1 MLVISRKKGESLL
14 IGDDIEITVEKIDS
28 SSVKISIK
36 APKEKVILRKEVYEK
51 VKDENSNAIATTK
64 DILKILKYE
73 DNMYTA
79 NPYNIYKQNSVNM
92 ASSQQLLLMLLD
104 GAVKYTKIARMA
116 ILNKDIAKAHKE
128 LVRVQDIFLELMIT
142 MDKNTK
148 YMEDLYN
155 IYDFIKNELVKAN
168 IKKDITIIDNTLPLI
183 EEIRDM
189 WYEVDAKIKSGK

>member
-1 MLVISRKKGESLL
+1 
-14 IGDDIEITVEKIDS
+14 
-28 SSVKISIK
+28 
-36 APKEKVILRKEVYEK
+36 
-51 VKDENSNAIATTK
+51 
-64 DILKILKYE
+64 
-73 DNMYTA
+73 MYTA

-104 GAVKYTKIARMA
+104 GAVKYSKIARMA
-116 ILNKDIAKAHKE
+116 ILNKDIARAHKE

-155 IYDFIKNELVKAN
+155 IYDFIKNELAKAN

>member
-1 MLVISRKKGESLL
+1 
-14 IGDDIEITVEKIDS
+14 
-28 SSVKISIK
+28 
-36 APKEKVILRKEVYEK
+36 
-51 VKDENSNAIATTK
+51 
-64 DILKILKYE
+64 
-73 DNMYTA
+73 MYTS

-116 ILNKDIAKAHKE
+116 ILNKDIARAHKE

-148 YMEDLYN
+148 YMEALYN
-155 IYDFIKNELVKAN
+155 IYDFIKNELAKAN

>member
-1 MLVISRKKGESLL
+1 
-14 IGDDIEITVEKIDS
+14 
-28 SSVKISIK
+28 
-36 APKEKVILRKEVYEK
+36 
-51 VKDENSNAIATTK
+51 
-64 DILKILKYE
+64 
-73 DNMYTA
+73 MYTA
-79 NPYNIYKQNSVNM
+79 NPYNIYKQNAVNM

-104 GAVKYTKIARMA
+104 GAVKYTKIAKMA
-116 ILNKDIAKAHKE
+116 ILNKDIARAHKE

-155 IYDFIKNELVKAN
+155 IYDFIKNELAKAN

>member
-1 MLVISRKKGESLL
+1 
-14 IGDDIEITVEKIDS
+14 
-28 SSVKISIK
+28 
-36 APKEKVILRKEVYEK
+36 
-51 VKDENSNAIATTK
+51 
-64 DILKILKYE
+64 
-73 DNMYTA
+73 MYTA

-116 ILNKDIAKAHKE
+116 ILNKDIARAHKE

-155 IYDFIKNELVKAN
+155 IYVFIKNELAKAN

>member
-1 MLVISRKKGESLL
+1 
-14 IGDDIEITVEKIDS
+14 
-28 SSVKISIK
+28 
-36 APKEKVILRKEVYEK
+36 
-51 VKDENSNAIATTK
+51 
-64 DILKILKYE
+64 
-73 DNMYTA
+73 MYTS

-92 ASSQQLLLMLLD
+92 ASSQQLLLILLD

-116 ILNKDIAKAHKE
+116 ILNKDIARAHKE

-155 IYDFIKNELVKAN
+155 IYDFIKNELAKAN

>member
-1 MLVISRKKGESLL
+1 
-14 IGDDIEITVEKIDS
+14 
-28 SSVKISIK
+28 
-36 APKEKVILRKEVYEK
+36 
-51 VKDENSNAIATTK
+51 
-64 DILKILKYE
+64 
-73 DNMYTA
+73 MYTA

-104 GAVKYTKIARMA
+104 GAVKYTKIAKMA
-116 ILNKDIAKAHKE
+116 ILNKDIQRAHKE
-128 LVRVQDIFLELMIT
+128 LVRVQDIFLEIMIT

-155 IYDFIKNELVKAN
+155 VYEFIKNELAKAN
-168 IKKDITIIDNTLPLI
+168 MKKDVQIIDEVLPLI

>member
-1 MLVISRKKGESLL
+1 
-14 IGDDIEITVEKIDS
+14 
-28 SSVKISIK
+28 
-36 APKEKVILRKEVYEK
+36 
-51 VKDENSNAIATTK
+51 
-64 DILKILKYE
+64 
-73 DNMYTA
+73 MYTA

-116 ILNKDIAKAHKE
+116 ILNKDIARAHKE

-142 MDKNTK
+142 MDKNTE

-155 IYDFIKNELVKAN
+155 LYDFIKNELAKAN
-168 IKKDITIIDNTLPLI
+168 MKKDVQTIEEVLPLI

>member
-1 MLVISRKKGESLL
+1 
-14 IGDDIEITVEKIDS
+14 
-28 SSVKISIK
+28 
-36 APKEKVILRKEVYEK
+36 
-51 VKDENSNAIATTK
+51 
-64 DILKILKYE
+64 
-73 DNMYTA
+73 MYTA

-92 ASSQQLLLMLLD
+92 ASSQQLRLMLLD

-116 ILNKDIAKAHKE
+116 ILNKDIARAHKE

-155 IYDFIKNELVKAN
+155 IYDFIKNELAKAN

>member
-1 MLVISRKKGESLL
+1 
-14 IGDDIEITVEKIDS
+14 
-28 SSVKISIK
+28 
-36 APKEKVILRKEVYEK
+36 
-51 VKDENSNAIATTK
+51 
-64 DILKILKYE
+64 
-73 DNMYTA
+73 MYTA

-116 ILNKDIAKAHKE
+116 ILNKDIARAHKE

-168 IKKDITIIDNTLPLI
+168 IKKDITIIDNTLSLI

-189 WYEVDAKIKSGK
+189 WYEVDKKIKSGK

>member
-1 MLVISRKKGESLL
+1 
-14 IGDDIEITVEKIDS
+14 
-28 SSVKISIK
+28 
-36 APKEKVILRKEVYEK
+36 
-51 VKDENSNAIATTK
+51 
-64 DILKILKYE
+64 
-73 DNMYTA
+73 MYTS

-92 ASSQQLLLMLLD
+92 ASSQQLLLMSLD

-116 ILNKDIAKAHKE
+116 ILNKDIARAHKE

-155 IYDFIKNELVKAN
+155 IYDFIKNELAKAN

>member
-1 MLVISRKKGESLL
+1 
-14 IGDDIEITVEKIDS
+14 
-28 SSVKISIK
+28 
-36 APKEKVILRKEVYEK
+36 
-51 VKDENSNAIATTK
+51 
-64 DILKILKYE
+64 
-73 DNMYTA
+73 MYTA

-116 ILNKDIAKAHKE
+116 ILNKDIARAHKE

-155 IYDFIKNELVKAN
+155 LYDFIKNELAKAN
-168 IKKDITIIDNTLPLI
+168 MKKDVKIIDEILPII

-189 WYEVDAKIKSGK
+189 WYEVDKKIKSGK

>member
-1 MLVISRKKGESLL
+1 
-14 IGDDIEITVEKIDS
+14 
-28 SSVKISIK
+28 
-36 APKEKVILRKEVYEK
+36 
-51 VKDENSNAIATTK
+51 
-64 DILKILKYE
+64 
-73 DNMYTA
+73 MYTA
-79 NPYNIYKQNSVNM
+79 NPYNVYKQNAVNM

-116 ILNKDIAKAHKE
+116 ILNKDIARAHKE

-155 IYDFIKNELVKAN
+155 LYNFIKNELVKAN
-168 IKKDITIIDNTLPLI
+168 MKKDVKIIDEILPII

-189 WYEVDAKIKSGK
+189 WYEVDKKIKSGK

>member
-1 MLVISRKKGESLL
+1 
-14 IGDDIEITVEKIDS
+14 
-28 SSVKISIK
+28 
-36 APKEKVILRKEVYEK
+36 
-51 VKDENSNAIATTK
+51 
-64 DILKILKYE
+64 
-73 DNMYTA
+73 MYTA

-116 ILNKDIAKAHKE
+116 ILNKDIARAHKE

-155 IYDFIKNELVKAN
+155 IYDFIKNELAKAN
-168 IKKDITIIDNTLPLI
+168 MKKDVKIIDEILPII

-189 WYEVDAKIKSGK
+189 WYEVDKKIKSGK

>member
-1 MLVISRKKGESLL
+1 
-14 IGDDIEITVEKIDS
+14 
-28 SSVKISIK
+28 
-36 APKEKVILRKEVYEK
+36 
-51 VKDENSNAIATTK
+51 
-64 DILKILKYE
+64 
-73 DNMYTA
+73 MYTS

-116 ILNKDIAKAHKE
+116 ILNKDIARAHKE

-155 IYDFIKNELVKAN
+155 IYDFIKNELAKAN

-183 EEIRDM
+183 EEIRDL

>member
-1 MLVISRKKGESLL
+1 
-14 IGDDIEITVEKIDS
+14 
-28 SSVKISIK
+28 
-36 APKEKVILRKEVYEK
+36 
-51 VKDENSNAIATTK
+51 
-64 DILKILKYE
+64 
-73 DNMYTA
+73 MYSA

-116 ILNKDIAKAHKE
+116 ILNKDIPRAHKE
-128 LVRVQDIFLELMIT
+128 LIRVQDIFLELMIT

-155 IYDFIKNELVKAN
+155 IYDFIKNQLAKAN
-168 IKKDITIIDNTLPLI
+168 MKKDINIIDKTLPLI

-189 WYEVDAKIKSGK
+189 WYEVDKKIKSGK

>member
-1 MLVISRKKGESLL
+1 
-14 IGDDIEITVEKIDS
+14 
-28 SSVKISIK
+28 
-36 APKEKVILRKEVYEK
+36 
-51 VKDENSNAIATTK
+51 
-64 DILKILKYE
+64 
-73 DNMYTA
+73 MYTS

-116 ILNKDIAKAHKE
+116 ILNKDIARAHKE

-155 IYDFIKNELVKAN
+155 LYNFIKNELVKAN
-168 IKKDITIIDNTLPLI
+168 MKKDVKIIDEILPII

-189 WYEVDAKIKSGK
+189 WYEVDKKIKSGK

>member
-1 MLVISRKKGESLL
+1 
-14 IGDDIEITVEKIDS
+14 
-28 SSVKISIK
+28 
-36 APKEKVILRKEVYEK
+36 
-51 VKDENSNAIATTK
+51 
-64 DILKILKYE
+64 
-73 DNMYTA
+73 MYTA

-116 ILNKDIAKAHKE
+116 ILNKDIARAHKE

-155 IYDFIKNELVKAN
+155 IYDFIKNELAKAN

-189 WYEVDAKIKSGK
+189 WYEVDAEIKSGK

>member
-1 MLVISRKKGESLL
+1 
-14 IGDDIEITVEKIDS
+14 
-28 SSVKISIK
+28 
-36 APKEKVILRKEVYEK
+36 
-51 VKDENSNAIATTK
+51 
-64 DILKILKYE
+64 
-73 DNMYTA
+73 MYTA

-104 GAVKYTKIARMA
+104 GAVKYTKIAKMA
-116 ILNKDIAKAHKE
+116 ILNKDIARAHKE
-128 LVRVQDIFLELMIT
+128 LVRVQDIFLEIMIT

-155 IYDFIKNELVKAN
+155 VYEFIKNELAKAN

>member
-1 MLVISRKKGESLL
+1 
-14 IGDDIEITVEKIDS
+14 
-28 SSVKISIK
+28 
-36 APKEKVILRKEVYEK
+36 
-51 VKDENSNAIATTK
+51 
-64 DILKILKYE
+64 
-73 DNMYTA
+73 MYTA

-116 ILNKDIAKAHKE
+116 ILNKDIARAHKE

-155 IYDFIKNELVKAN
+155 IYDFIKKELVKAN

>member
-1 MLVISRKKGESLL
+1 
-14 IGDDIEITVEKIDS
+14 
-28 SSVKISIK
+28 
-36 APKEKVILRKEVYEK
+36 
-51 VKDENSNAIATTK
+51 
-64 DILKILKYE
+64 
-73 DNMYTA
+73 MYTS

-116 ILNKDIAKAHKE
+116 ILNKDIAKDIAKAHKE

>member
-1 MLVISRKKGESLL
+1 
-14 IGDDIEITVEKIDS
+14 
-28 SSVKISIK
+28 
-36 APKEKVILRKEVYEK
+36 
-51 VKDENSNAIATTK
+51 
-64 DILKILKYE
+64 
-73 DNMYTA
+73 MYTA

-104 GAVKYTKIARMA
+104 GAVKYTKIARIA
-116 ILNKDIAKAHKE
+116 ILKKDIPRAHKE

-155 IYDFIKNELVKAN
+155 VYDFIKNELAKAN
-168 IKKDITIIDNTLPLI
+168 MKKDVQIIDEVLPLI

-189 WYEVDAKIKSGK
+189 WYEVDRKIKSGK